1 MEAAGLGLTR
11 IIVSAVLGGV
21 LGLFIYLYTTL
32 FLQPRRLQSKLRRQG
47 IRGPPPSFLF
57 GNIAEM
63 KKIQLHAHSTAA
75 KDHDSIAHDWPFTLF
90 SYIHQWRNQYG
101 TLWSLN
107 LFSALNYFI
116 LFTSLLFLDKL
127 FCEFEGR
134 SYYKL
139 ILDFPLS
146 YKTRNSS
153 DGLFSHCDF
162 S

>member
-75 KDHDSIAHDWPFTLF
+75 KIMTLLLMTGLSHSSLIFISGEINMVPSDLSI
-90 SYIHQWRNQYG
+90 
-101 TLWSLN
+101 SLV
-107 LFSALNYFI
+107 L
-116 LFTSLLFLDKL
+116 
-127 FCEFEGR
+127 
-134 SYYKL
+134 
-139 ILDFPLS
+139 
-146 YKTRNSS
+146 
-153 DGLFSHCDF
+153 
-162 S
+162 